1 MAHEVMISSEVIQI
15 LFDDTEFIYQDW
27 WARNNSYLKKKLFL
41 ICWITMMN
49 WVKPDLRETRLFHWN
64 NKL

>member
-27 WARNNSYLKKKLFL
+27 WARNNSYLKKKT
-41 ICWITMMN
+41 IS
-49 WVKPDLRETRLFHWN
+49 DLLNYYDELSQTRSSRNSVVSLEQ
-64 NKL
+64 